1 MIAEMSTLIEDVA
14 VHPGEAFGDVLPYAL
29 LGTVVLIAVHLILS
43 FLGRRSMPAK
53 SRWNLWEKLV
63 YLATVG
69 SIALLGVTA
78 FFAVMRSGALEGW
91 MLFAHMF
98 GAGAFVVILPVLAIT
113 WCEANRFGGR
123 RDSEEDETT
132 APRFFWVPKVMFWI
146 VLTSGLA
153 VTGTM
158 LLSMLPLF
166 GTDGQHCLLDIHRYS
181 GLVVVVAIIV
191 HFYTIMLQRFGL
203 R

>member
-1 MIAEMSTLIEDVA
+1 MFAEMSTIIEDVA

-43 FLGRRSMPAK
+43 FLGKRPVAAK
-53 SRWNLWEKLV
+53 SRWNLWEKLI
-63 YLATVG
+63 YLATIG
-69 SIALLGVTA
+69 STAVLGVTA
-78 FFAVMRSGALEGW
+78 FFAVIRFGALEGW
-91 MLFAHMF
+91 VLFAHMF
-98 GAGAFVVILPVLAIT
+98 GAGAFVVVLPVLAIT
-113 WCEANRFGGR
+113 WCEANRFGCR
-123 RDSEEDETT
+123 CASEEEETP
-132 APRFFWVPKVMFWI
+132 APRFFWVPKVMFWLI
-146 VLTSGLA
+146 LTSGLA

-191 HFYTIMLQRFGL
+191 HFYTVMLQRFKL

>member
-1 MIAEMSTLIEDVA
+1 MFAEMSTLIQDVA

-43 FLGRRSMPAK
+43 FLGKRPVAAK

-63 YLATVG
+63 YLATIG
-69 SIALLGVTA
+69 SIAVLGVTA
-78 FFAVMRSGALEGW
+78 FFAVIRFGALEGW
-91 MLFAHMF
+91 VLFAHMF
-98 GAGAFVVILPVLAIT
+98 GAGAFVVVLPVLAIT
-113 WCEANRFGGR
+113 WCEANRFGFGCA
-123 RDSEEDETT
+123 SEEEETP
-132 APRFFWVPKVMFWI
+132 APRFFWVPKVMFWLI
-146 VLTSGLA
+146 LMSGLA

-181 GLVVVVAIIV
+181 GLVVVVAIVV
-191 HFYTIMLQRFGL
+191 HFYTVMLQRFKL

>member
-1 MIAEMSTLIEDVA
+1 MFAEMSTLIENVA
-14 VHPGEAFGDVLPYAL
+14 AHPGEAFREILPYAL
-29 LGTVVLIAVHLILS
+29 LGAVVLVALHFVLSLFGRPAVV
-43 FLGRRSMPAK
+43 AK
-53 SRWNLWEKLV
+53 ARWNLWEILV

-69 SIALLGVTA
+69 SVALLGVTA
-78 FFAVMRSGALEGW
+78 FFAVMRFGALEGW
-91 MLFAHMF
+91 ILFAHMF
-98 GAGAFVVILPVLAIT
+98 GAGAFVVVLPILAIT
-113 WCEANRFGGR
+113 WCEANRFGSGR
-123 RDSEEDETT
+123 VRDGEETT

-153 VTGTM
+153 VTMTM

-191 HFYTIMLQRFGL
+191 HFYTVMLQRFGV